1 MPHIDKIMKM
11 IMSNLSRPPQTKF
24 GEKKLDV
31 FETGIIKKESKEFD
45 PFWPCKKLVYEILSR
60 IASNKHIETRVLE
73 KLFCNSSFVA
83 DFLSL
88 FKTDKTAELEYLTR
102 VLYTL
107 YETVSYQK

>member
-1 MPHIDKIMKM
+1 MKM
-11 IMSNLSRPPQTKF
+11 IMSNLSRPPQTKV
-24 GEKKLDV
+24 GKQILDV
-31 FETGIIKKESKEFD
+31 IETGMISQESEEFD

-60 IASNKHIETRVLE
+60 IALNKHIETRVLK

-88 FKTDKTAELEYLTR
+88 FKTDKNAELDYLTR
-102 VLYTL
+102 ILYTL